1 MINKI
6 KKRLDYWKIR
16 LVCYQ
21 MNWNKKMRDKIN
33 MRVYLMNSLS
43 EVKKNNKD
51 RRKIL
56 MSFRKSI
63 IKKKKNFNINK
74 KI

>member
-1 MINKI
+1 
-6 KKRLDYWKIR
+6 
-16 LVCYQ
+16 
-21 MNWNKKMRDKIN
+21 MRDKIN

-74 KI
+74 KIQV